1 MALKIVVPGSG
12 GAFAA
17 SGLGRFTVLPQ
28 LRNDIFAGYMLG
40 TSYTADPTDDLSGNG
55 RDLSLS
61 SGSFGSTYLDTSSS
75 VYCTLPFS
83 GDDLVDAHGEGTIC
97 AVVRADPA
105 VNHIYVGNWGGSSGA
120 SIALAGR
127 TNATLRAINFDG
139 SVTGLADI
147 TPVDSDRGTQWYFYA
162 GVFTSTSQYAYVVRT
177 GVAAREMLAAKADGL
192 FGGSDHFRV
201 GYPVSPG
208 TGSTG
213 STPDVA
219 YVLAYNRAATKAELD
234 QIFAASKALLAKYSF
249 AI

>member
-61 SGSFGSTYLDTSSS
+61 SGSFGSTYL
-75 VYCTLPFS
+75 
-83 GDDLVDAHGEGTIC
+83 
-97 AVVRADPA
+97 
-105 VNHIYVGNWGGSSGA
+105 
-120 SIALAGR
+120 
-127 TNATLRAINFDG
+127 
-139 SVTGLADI
+139 DI